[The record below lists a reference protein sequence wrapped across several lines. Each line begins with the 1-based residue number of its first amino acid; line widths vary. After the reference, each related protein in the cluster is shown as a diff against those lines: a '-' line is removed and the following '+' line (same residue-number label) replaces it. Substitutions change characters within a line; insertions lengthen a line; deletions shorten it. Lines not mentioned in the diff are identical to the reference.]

1 MNRGLIYGILAY
13 SLWGVLP
20 LYWRALHTV
29 PATEILVNRI
39 IWSFVFLAII
49 LSLRRQWR
57 WVHDLVNDR
66 RRIGLLAASA
76 ALLASNWFV
85 YIWAVNAGFVVETSL
100 GYFINPLVNVLLG
113 VLVLHERMRLGQ
125 WIAIAVAFAGVL
137 FLTFTIGS
145 LPWIA
150 LFLAFS
156 FGFYGLIKKKSRF
169 GSAEGLTTEM
179 GLLLLPAL
187 AALVF
192 FQASGQVVA
201 LNSGFTSI
209 LLLIGSG
216 VVTATPLLL
225 FAGAVQR
232 IPLST
237 MGLLQY
243 IAPTIQFLIGIF
255 VFNEPFTSARLIGFA
270 IIWLALLIY
279 SLEGAIMRRV
289 PSAPVP
295 AD

>member
-20 LYWRALHTV
+20 LYWKALHAV
-29 PATEILVNRI
+29 PASEILINRI

-113 VLVLHERMRLGQ
+113 VLVLHEHMRLGQ

-156 FGFYGLIKKKSRF
+156 FGFYGLIKKKSHF

-192 FQASGQVVA
+192 FQASGQAVA
-201 LNSGFTSI
+201 LNNGFTSI

-216 VVTATPLLL
+216 VVTATPLVL

-255 VFNEPFTSARLIGFA
+255 VFNEPFTSTRLIGFA

-289 PSAPVP
+289 PSAPIP